1 MPMHR
6 RLDRSPRE
14 GCMGHPQNLM
24 KRDGSVSSIRRNA
37 ASTCGLAVAHPGVRG
52 RCWRIW
58 LGSASTILPKT
69 TLPVSAPTLHAASV
83 AMSLG
88 TKRTSACGL
97 TSFLVTGEVATAGM
111 SVHRTPHH
119 RVASVLPLLGM
130 VRVVRPSA
138 RRVQGCIGSHQI
150 VLRRLHPAPQT
161 SSTSRL

>member
-1 MPMHR
+1 VSR
-6 RLDRSPRE
+6 PR
-14 GCMGHPQNLM
+14 NLT
-24 KRDGSVSSIRRNA
+24 KRAGSMSSVRRNT
-37 ASTCGLAVAHPGVRG
+37 ASTCGSAVARPGVRG

-58 LGSASTILPKT
+58 LGSASTVLPKT
-69 TLPVSAPTLHAASV
+69 TLPVSAPTHHVASV

-119 RVASVLPLLGM
+119 RAASVLPLLGM
-130 VRVVRPSA
+130 VGVVRPSA
-138 RRVQGCIGSHQI
+138 RRVQGRIDSHQI

-161 SSTSRL
+161 PSTSRL